1 MVVYDYIFVFIVLIF
16 SIGGLYFGVVKSFS
30 KLFCLLIPLLISYIG
45 ATEFNSKLVSEFS
58 FYSGTGSFLA
68 SSILLYLGIYL
79 LSKLFFF
86 LIEAILSSLRLSLL
100 NRLFGLVTGLFL
112 GFTLGYLFLLI
123 TTNAFNLETFLFN
136 KIKGYLSFFLTI

>member
-1 MVVYDYIFVFIVLIF
+1 MLVYDYIFVFIVLIF

-58 FYSGTGSFLA
+58 FYSGTGSFLV

-86 LIEAILSSLRLSLL
+86 LIKAILSSLRLSLL